1 MQEKERKISPIKL
14 RILQFIDYKGIS
26 KYEFYKNTSISRGTL
41 DNSSGL
47 TEENIAKFLAY
58 YNEINPTWLLT
69 GEGPML
75 KQHTDNNNGPPT
87 QIAAETKQAYSSCPI
102 CKEKERII
110 ELQQKTIALLEDQ
123 LRECKQSRA
132 KEGEPAQPI
141 RGPELAQL
149 K

>member
-1 MQEKERKISPIKL
+1 MSNKKNISL
-14 RILQFIDYKGIS
+14 ILNALKKHYNFKSNIEFANFLGIAPTTLS
-26 KYEFYKNTSISRGTL
+26 SWYSRNTL
-41 DNSSGL
+41 DYDL
-47 TEENIAKFLAY
+47 IYAKCKDIDA
-58 YNEINPTWLLT
+58 NWLLT

-87 QIAAETKQAYSSCPI
+87 QLAAEPKQAYSSCPL
-102 CKEKERII
+102 CKEKDKVIAAQE
-110 ELQQKTIALLEDQ
+110 KTIALLEDQ

-141 RGPELAQL
+141 LGPELAQL